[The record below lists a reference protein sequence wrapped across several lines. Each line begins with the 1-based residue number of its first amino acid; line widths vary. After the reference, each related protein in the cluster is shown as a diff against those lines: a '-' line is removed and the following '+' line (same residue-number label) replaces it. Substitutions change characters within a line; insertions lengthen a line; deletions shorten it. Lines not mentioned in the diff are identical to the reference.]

1 MVTKITKK
9 TLLAVD
15 KELARMELREMLAS
29 QENPKVYTI
38 LRHVSQSGTSRDIS
52 VLAVING
59 ELQNITYKVS
69 FVLGEKTRDSKGHRV
84 IRQNGGGMDM
94 GFNLVYNLSSALY
107 PHLDRGGYKLQQ
119 AWI

>member
-1 MVTKITKK
+1 MITKK

-15 KELARMELREMLAS
+15 KELGRMGLREMFAT

-69 FVLGEKTRDSKGHRV
+69 IALGEKTRDSKGHRV

-94 GFNLVYNLSSALY
+94 GFNLVYNLSSAMY

-119 AWI
+119 EWI

>member
-1 MVTKITKK
+1 MITKK

-15 KELARMELREMLAS
+15 KELARMELREMFAT
-29 QENPKVYTI
+29 QNNPKVFTV

-52 VLAVING
+52 VLAIING

-69 FVLGEKTRDSKGHRV
+69 IALGEKTRDSKGHRV

-107 PHLDRGGYKLQQ
+107 PNLDRGGYKLKQE
-119 AWI
+119 WI

>member
-1 MVTKITKK
+1 MITKK

-15 KELARMELREMLAS
+15 KELARMGLREMFAT

-69 FVLGEKTRDSKGHRV
+69 IALGEKTRDSKGHRV

-107 PHLDRGGYKLQQ
+107 PNLDRGGYKLQQ
-119 AWI
+119 EWI